1 VVGLHQ
7 NLNDYRKSVAECQ
20 QFITYAHNRYASGGY
35 KVQASLRKFIS
46 ESSFLK
52 LFIAWEK
59 FLEAS
64 FIDYLMNEQS
74 IQGNRPAKF
83 ANPIDREHA
92 HKLLI
97 GTQKYV
103 DWSNPEITRR
113 LSAIYF
119 HQGYVF
125 NTQLG
130 AIQTDL
136 FDLKTIRNSAAHLS
150 STTSSQLDGLSSR
163 LLGTPCNGF
172 TAYDLLFSIDP
183 ATPSQTVLDRYI
195 TVLDVTAEIIA
206 NG

>member
-1 VVGLHQ
+1 MGLQQ
-7 NLNDYRKSVAECQ
+7 NLDNFRNSVAECQ
-20 QFITYAHNRYASGGY
+20 QFITYAHNRYTSGGY

-59 FLEAS
+59 FLEES

-74 IQGNRPAKF
+74 ILGNRPAKF

-92 HKLLI
+92 QKLLI

-113 LSAIYF
+113 LSIIYF

-125 NTQLG
+125 NSELG

-150 STTSSQLDGLSSR
+150 STTSSQLDALSTR
-163 LLGTPCNGF
+163 LLRTPCHGY
-172 TAYDLLFSIDP
+172 TAYDLLFSLDP
-183 ATPSQTVLDRYI
+183 LNAGQTILNKYI
-195 TVLDVTAEIIA
+195 TVLDITAEKIA